1 LNACA
6 HYARS
11 RNIQFHFYDA
21 AQLIEFDASE
31 FEGFEHCDVL
41 AIDNLDAIVGLTGW
55 ESRFYQV
62 INRCREGDF
71 RLIYS
76 LSGKPEMLETVLPDL
91 RSRLQ
96 WGLMLHMPDSEEA
109 EVGEILSKRARL
121 LGIELSNDVI
131 AYLLTHHSRNLA
143 SQMAILQTLDGA
155 SLSQRRRVTI
165 PLIKQALSE

>member
-1 LNACA
+1 
-6 HYARS
+6 
-11 RNIQFHFYDA
+11 
-21 AQLIEFDASE
+21 
-31 FEGFEHCDVL
+31 
-41 AIDNLDAIVGLTGW
+41 
-55 ESRFYQV
+55 
-62 INRCREGDF
+62 
-71 RLIYS
+71 
-76 LSGKPEMLETVLPDL
+76 MLETVLPDL